1 MTARQLELGT
11 PKLCASVQDHV
22 AWLMLNNPERRNA
35 VSMDMWRGLAGAAD
49 AFDKD
54 DDVRVVVIHG
64 AGGKSFAAGADISE
78 FENHR
83 ANAQQKEGY
92 SELVSGALL
101 ALTRMKKPLIAMI
114 QGYCIGGGLALA
126 LTADLRF
133 ANAAS
138 RFAIP
143 AAKLGIGYEYE
154 GVATL
159 ARLIGPS
166 STRDMLFSARL
177 LHADEALR
185 LGLVNFVDEDEQLEA
200 HVREYAAGVAANA
213 PLTIHAAKAA
223 VLMFERY
230 SGTDADRIVGA
241 LTARCHDSQD
251 YKEGRTAFMEKR
263 KPGFT
268 GK

>member
-1 MTARQLELGT
+1 
-11 PKLCASVQDHV
+11 
-22 AWLMLNNPERRNA
+22 
-35 VSMDMWRGLAGAAD
+35 
-49 AFDKD
+49 
-54 DDVRVVVIHG
+54 
-64 AGGKSFAAGADISE
+64 
-78 FENHR
+78 
-83 ANAQQKEGY
+83 
-92 SELVSGALL
+92 
-101 ALTRMKKPLIAMI
+101 MKKPLIAMI